1 MEFFIML
8 SSLSGIAGSISQSN
22 YAAGNTFQDA
32 FAQYRQSIGHRAVSI
47 DLGWMGD
54 IGIIAENEKYAR
66 GKAAAADMAQIMEKE
81 FHALLEIYCNPE
93 FYVRCNNDGE
103 SNSGYNSSAQG
114 HQILVGLVTPA
125 QFYELGLEPPE
136 WLTERGLF
144 CTLPRQVSDAESV
157 ASDLHH
163 KSQGAG
169 YTNDLTVPFSRANSP
184 ADACVIVV
192 TGLKQ
197 RLSRALDMP
206 ADEIDVCRPLASLGV
221 DSLLAIELRNWISRS
236 FKADIAVFDI
246 MGAQNLEDL
255 GTLVVERTETRKT
268 G

>member
-1 MEFFIML
+1 ML

-32 FAQYRQSIGHRAVSI
+32 FAQYRRSIGRRAVSL

-93 FYVRCNNDGE
+93 FYQCNNDE
-103 SNSGYNSSAQG
+103 DSNTGYHVLSKG
-114 HQILVGLVTPA
+114 HQVLVGLVTPA
-125 QFYELGLEPPE
+125 QFHELGLEPPE

-144 CTLPRQVSDAESV
+144 CTLPRQTSEDASV
-157 ASDLHH
+157 ASGMYH

-169 YTNDLTVPFSRANSP
+169 HTNDFTVPFSRAESP
-184 ADACVIVV
+184 ADACVIVI

-206 ADEIDVCRPLASLGV
+206 ADEIDIYRPLASLGV

-255 GTLVVERTETRKT
+255 GASVVERTDLRKT